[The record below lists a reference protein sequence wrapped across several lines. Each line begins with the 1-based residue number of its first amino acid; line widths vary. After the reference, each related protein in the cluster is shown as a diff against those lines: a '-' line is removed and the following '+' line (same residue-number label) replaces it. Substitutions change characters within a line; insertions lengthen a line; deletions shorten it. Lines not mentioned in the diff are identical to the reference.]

1 VITPLSNELTK
12 QQVMAICISELKGVT
27 AEIAAA
33 LRAIG
38 INNNAQLLAAS
49 GRPEERADLAMTL
62 GIDAG
67 TLLELAN
74 RADLVRIH
82 GLTQV
87 HVDLLLLAGVDS
99 VMELRRRVP
108 ENLYARLAMLAEHRS
123 WQRAPG
129 LNEIQRW
136 VSEAKQLERAINY

>member
-1 VITPLSNELTK
+1 VITPLSDDLTG
-12 QQVMAICISELKGVT
+12 QQVMTICISELKGVT

-38 INNNAQLLAAS
+38 INNSAQLLAAS

-62 GIDAG
+62 GMDAG

-82 GLTQV
+82 GLTRADL
-87 HVDLLLLAGVDS
+87 DLLLAAGVDS
-99 VMELRRRVP
+99 VMELRRRIP
-108 ENLYARLAMLAEHRS
+108 ENLYARMAKIAEHRS

-129 LNEIQRW
+129 LNEVQRW
-136 VSEAKQLERAINY
+136 VSEAKRLERAIYY